1 MQREE
6 KNGGNLYQCKNKS
19 NETKIWGLL
28 MSSICTSQYIGRKS
42 TGHNPCHA
50 VTEHSEQE
58 QKHFDF
64 VEES

>member
-1 MQREE
+1 
-6 KNGGNLYQCKNKS
+6 
-19 NETKIWGLL
+19 